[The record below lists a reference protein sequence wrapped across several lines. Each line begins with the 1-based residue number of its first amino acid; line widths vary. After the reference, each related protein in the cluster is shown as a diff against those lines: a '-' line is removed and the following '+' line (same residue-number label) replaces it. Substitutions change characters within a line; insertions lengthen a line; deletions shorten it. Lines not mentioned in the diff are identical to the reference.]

1 MSKQIFTHNKIE
13 SLRSKGNGSKC
24 SSKVLNNFLLK
35 FLYINKNS
43 AIICKEQ
50 CVFVKFEKSL
60 VLSLREVT
68 LMHYTQKLQRHN

>member
-1 MSKQIFTHNKIE
+1 MCIYIKYYMYVYIYKIFMSKQIFTHNKIE

-43 AIICKEQ
+43 AINQ
-50 CVFVKFEKSL
+50 
-60 VLSLREVT
+60 
-68 LMHYTQKLQRHN
+68 